1 MTSDDE
7 LRRRLP
13 AYLHRHAPP
22 PPDGLLTNL
31 LRQATAMPQRRR
43 GMPFAPVGWWVA
55 GAAAVAAVL
64 VVLFWVRGG
73 IPTQLPLPGTV
84 ATPPPSAPPSL
95 TTITLPVS
103 VRDKAIVIL
112 ASDVMAKRLQA
123 LGIGNFTSSAGDDLR
138 FTLPIPPSVERA
150 DVDAVLNTPGDVEW
164 LDWPDDRPVPDVG
177 SAVPDGIH
185 ALFSSSEV
193 ISARAI
199 TSNGQSSVD
208 IQLAPVA
215 AEAFAA
221 YTEAHIGK
229 PMPLAM
235 DGRILVSPTIQ
246 SPISGGEVGITFGSN
261 DEGLSAAALAA
272 ILQSGPLPPGWGD

>member
-1 MTSDDE
+1 
-7 LRRRLP
+7 
-13 AYLHRHAPP
+13 
-22 PPDGLLTNL
+22 
-31 LRQATAMPQRRR
+31 MPV
-43 GMPFAPVGWWVA
+43 APVGWWVA

-164 LDWPDDRPVPDVG
+164 LDWPDGQPVPDVG
-177 SAVPDGIH
+177 SAVPSPPPSQAPASQLPTLGGGRGG
-185 ALFSSSEV
+185 ARSSG
-193 ISARAI
+193 A
-199 TSNGQSSVD
+199 G
-208 IQLAPVA
+208 PVG
-215 AEAFAA
+215 
-221 YTEAHIGK
+221 T
-229 PMPLAM
+229 
-235 DGRILVSPTIQ
+235 
-246 SPISGGEVGITFGSN
+246 
-261 DEGLSAAALAA
+261 
-272 ILQSGPLPPGWGD
+272 PPPRPRGWR